1 MELTSEQKK
10 EIQEQQSQS
19 NSTKRVTSPELEK
32 VLYEAIPVLDH
43 GFIRVIDY
51 MGDDTSIVQSARVS
65 YGKGTKKV
73 STDEGL
79 IRYLM
84 RHWHSTPFE
93 MCEIKYHV
101 KLPIFIARQW
111 IRHRTANVNEYS
123 ARYSILDKEFYIPAK
138 EQLSAQATNNRQ
150 GRGDLITGQQAD
162 EVLKI
167 LKDDAV
173 RTYDNYEKMLNER
186 FDGTIIDE
194 KKSGLARELARMNL
208 TLNSYTQWYWKTDL
222 LNLMNFLFLRGDS
235 HAQYEIRVYAE
246 KMLDTVKKW
255 VPITHAAF
263 LDYRVGAAHLSSKGL
278 KIVKS
283 MINGNKVS
291 YEDSGLSKREWN
303 ELMEVIDKKN
313 LIVI

>member
-1 MELTSEQKK
+1 MELTSEQRK

-186 FDGTIIDE
+186 FDGTVIDE

-313 LIVI
+313 LIVN

>member
-51 MGDDTSIVQSARVS
+51 MGDDSSIVQSARVS

-150 GRGDLITGQQAD
+150 GRGELITGQQAD

-283 MINGNKVS
+283 MINGNKVG

-313 LIVI
+313 LIVT

>member
-51 MGDDTSIVQSARVS
+51 MGDDSSIVQSARVS

-246 KMLDTVKKW
+246 KILDTVKKW

-291 YEDSGLSKREWN
+291 YENSGLSKREWN

-313 LIVI
+313 LIII

>member
-19 NSTKRVTSPELEK
+19 NTTKRVTSPELEK

-51 MGDDTSIVQSARVS
+51 MGDDSSIVQSARVS

-150 GRGDLITGQQAD
+150 GRGELITGKQAD

-173 RTYDNYEKMLNER
+173 KTYENYEKMLNER

-235 HAQYEIRVYAE
+235 HAQYEIRVYAQ

-313 LIVI
+313 LIVS

>member
-19 NSTKRVTSPELEK
+19 YTTKRVTSSELEK

-51 MGDDTSIVQSARVS
+51 MGDDSSIVQSARVS

-150 GRGDLITGQQAD
+150 GRGNLITGEQAD

-167 LKDDAV
+167 LKDDAI

-222 LNLMNFLFLRGDS
+222 LNLMNFLFLRADS

-278 KIVKS
+278 KIVKL
-283 MINGNKVS
+283 MINGKKVN
-291 YEDSGLSKREWN
+291 YEYSGLSKREWN
-303 ELMEVIDKKN
+303 ELMEILEIKN
-313 LIVI
+313 ASV

>member
-19 NSTKRVTSPELEK
+19 NTTKRVTSPELEK

-43 GFIRVIDY
+43 GFVRVIDY
-51 MGDDTSIVQSARVS
+51 MGDDSSIVQSARVS

-194 KKSGLARELARMNL
+194 NKSGLARELARMNL

-278 KIVKS
+278 KIVKL
-283 MINGNKVS
+283 MINGNKVG

-313 LIVI
+313 LIVT

>member
-10 EIQEQQSQS
+10 EIQEQQSQN

-51 MGDDTSIVQSARVS
+51 MGDDSSIVQSARVS

-150 GRGDLITGQQAD
+150 GRGDLITGEQAD

-222 LNLMNFLFLRGDS
+222 LNLMNFLFLRADS

-283 MINGNKVS
+283 MINGNKVNF
-291 YEDSGLSKREWN
+291 EDSGLSKREWN
-303 ELMEVIDKKN
+303 ELMYVIDKKN
-313 LIVI
+313 LIVN

>member
-19 NSTKRVTSPELEK
+19 NSTKRVTSTELEK

-51 MGDDTSIVQSARVS
+51 MGDDSSIVQSARVS

-123 ARYSILDKEFYIPAK
+123 ARYSILDKEFYIPTK

-150 GRGDLITGQQAD
+150 GRGDLITGEQAD

-194 KKSGLARELARMNL
+194 KKTGLARELARMNL

-246 KMLDTVKKW
+246 KMLDTVQKW

-283 MINGNKVS
+283 MINGDKIS

-313 LIVI
+313 LIVN

>member
-51 MGDDTSIVQSARVS
+51 MGDDSSIVQSARVS

-150 GRGDLITGQQAD
+150 GRGDLITGPQAD

-186 FDGTIIDE
+186 FDGTVIDE

-222 LNLMNFLFLRGDS
+222 LNLMNFLFLRGDN

-283 MINGNKVS
+283 MINGNKVG

-313 LIVI
+313 LIVT

>member
-10 EIQEQQSQS
+10 EIQEQQSQ
-19 NSTKRVTSPELEK
+19 NNNTKRVTSPELEK
-32 VLYEAIPVLDH
+32 VLYDAIPVLDH

-51 MGDDTSIVQSARVS
+51 MGDDSSIVQSARVS

-150 GRGDLITGQQAD
+150 GRGELITGQQAD

-194 KKSGLARELARMNL
+194 NKSGLARELARMNL

-246 KMLDTVKKW
+246 KMLETVKKW

-263 LDYRVGAAHLSSKGL
+263 LDYRVGAAHLSAKGL

-283 MINGNKVS
+283 MINGNKVG

-303 ELMEVIDKKN
+303 ELMEVIEKKN
-313 LIVI
+313 LIVS

>member
-19 NSTKRVTSPELEK
+19 NSTKRVTSLELEK
-32 VLYEAIPVLDH
+32 VLYEAIPILDH

-51 MGDDTSIVQSARVS
+51 MGDDSSIVQSARVS

-194 KKSGLARELARMNL
+194 KKSGLARELARINL

-283 MINGNKVS
+283 MINGNKIG

-313 LIVI
+313 LIVT